1 VSGEHDLG
9 AETVGERLR
18 RLRHDRGLSQRDIS
32 APGITYA
39 YISRIEAGSRQPS
52 MKALRALSSRL
63 GVSVEY
69 LETGAQLPASTL
81 RELRLAD
88 HELQLRLGGAIDQP
102 SLDALREDAE
112 SDGDPAGAAR
122 ARILLGLAAAAAGD
136 PPAAIAHLSAV
147 LDSDLVTPSSRPDV
161 YATLGHAYALAGQTD
176 LAVALFEDA
185 LGALAVADPYDRAA
199 EVRYTTYLSYA
210 LTDRG
215 EIARAH
221 ALLARLWTRPGEP
234 DDRITRVRLYWS
246 LGRIALEEG
255 RPLVALEQ
263 FRRALALLEV
273 TEDELQLARAHLA
286 CAESALGAGEDD
298 GVRAHLESAE
308 ALLAEGAARTDLA
321 TLARVQSLQAER
333 DGDAEEAARLGERAL
348 ALSEGLPAEQGR
360 AWAALARALA
370 LGGEPAA
377 DGAFAEAIE
386 LLAHHGTAREYAEV
400 LRLYGRQLRNS
411 SREHEALDVFERAAE
426 VAANLQGDRA
436 GAWDDRR
443 GGD

>member
-1 VSGEHDLG
+1 
-9 AETVGERLR
+9 
-18 RLRHDRGLSQRDIS
+18 
-32 APGITYA
+32 
-39 YISRIEAGSRQPS
+39 

-63 GVSVEY
+63 GVSAEY
-69 LETGAQLPASTL
+69 LETGAPLPGSAL

-88 HELQLRLGGAIDQP
+88 HELRLRLDGAIDQQ
-102 SLDALREDAE
+102 SLDALRDDAA
-112 SDGDPAGAAR
+112 SRGDPAGAVR

-147 LDSDLVTPSSRPDV
+147 LDSELVTPSSRPDV

-185 LGALAVADPYDRAA
+185 LGALAATGPHDRAA

-221 ALLARLWTRPGEP
+221 ALLARLWTRPAEA
-234 DDRITRVRLYWS
+234 DDHITRVRLYWS
-246 LGRIALEEG
+246 QGRIALEEA

-263 FRRALALLEV
+263 FRRALALLEA

-286 CAESALGAGEDD
+286 CAESALDAREDD
-298 GVRAHLESAE
+298 LDIRAHLDSAE
-308 ALLAEGAARTDLA
+308 ALLADGATRTDLA
-321 TLARVQSLQAER
+321 TLARVQSLQASRE
-333 DGDAEEAARLGERAL
+333 GDAEEAARLGERAL
-348 ALSEGLPAEQGR
+348 ALSDGLPAEQGR

-377 DGAFAEAIE
+377 DDAFAEAVE
-386 LLAHHGTAREYAEV
+386 LLGHHGTVREYAEV
-400 LRLYGRQLRNS
+400 LRLYGRQLRDS
-411 SREHEALDVFERAAE
+411 GREHEALDVFERAAE
-426 VAANLQGDRA
+426 VAANLHSERA
-436 GAWDDRR
+436 GAWE
-443 GGD
+443 